1 MSTLELNSK
10 EINDILLTYVIDYI
24 SRRKYVFQVIK
35 LVKNSITDEGMRLL
49 LGYLSGDKT
58 TEVLNMTNNQLT
70 PKTLDMVI
78 AFANRNNILKT
89 LYLSNNTKISGFQL
103 KSRRGELDKHQF

>member
-1 MSTLELNSK
+1 
-10 EINDILLTYVIDYI
+10 
-24 SRRKYVFQVIK
+24 
-35 LVKNSITDEGMRLL
+35 MRSL

-70 PKTLDMVI
+70 PRTLDMVI

-89 LYLSNNTKISGFQL
+89 LYLMKPL
-103 KSRRGELDKHQF
+103 AKSLMTWSTVLFPVTEP